1 MMATNAVPVIG
12 ESRPKL
18 AADVL
23 WLGFTAFVF
32 AVILV
37 IVCWPLSAALSVHN
51 PPDAAANQPA
61 ANLTPGTSA
70 GSATAAPLPA
80 LAGGDRITRL
90 GALPTPAVVVGV
102 GSSHVAPPSPI
113 ATPGKLAGAS
123 LTPPDRSLQAAQA
136 APAAAAVSSPGTHRI
151 SQHKPRP
158 RPVAPKAPPQ
168 LTPW

>member
-1 MMATNAVPVIG
+1 MATEATPVIG
-12 ESRPKL
+12 PSRPRL
-18 AADVL
+18 VGDVL

-51 PPDAAANQPA
+51 PPDAAANQPTA
-61 ANLTPGTSA
+61 SLTTGTST
-70 GSATAAPLPA
+70 GSATAAPLPV
-80 LAGGDRITRL
+80 LASGDRIARP
-90 GALPTPAVVVGV
+90 GALPTPADVVGE
-102 GSSHVAPPSPI
+102 GSSNVAPSSPI
-113 ATPGKLAGAS
+113 ATPGDLAGAS

-136 APAAAAVSSPGTHRI
+136 ASATAAVSSPGTHPMP
-151 SQHKPRP
+151 QHKPRP

>member
-12 ESRPKL
+12 ASRPKL

-51 PPDAAANQPA
+51 PPDPAANQPA

-70 GSATAAPLPA
+70 GSATAAPRPA

-90 GALPTPAVVVGV
+90 GALPTPADVVGE
-102 GSSHVAPPSPI
+102 GSSNVAPPSPI
-113 ATPGKLAGAS
+113 ATPGELAGAS
-123 LTPPDRSLQAAQA
+123 LAPLQAAQA

>member
-90 GALPTPAVVVGV
+90 GAFLRRRTWSARDRAM
-102 GSSHVAPPSPI
+102 SRRPP
-113 ATPGKLAGAS
+113 
-123 LTPPDRSLQAAQA
+123 RSL
-136 APAAAAVSSPGTHRI
+136 HRA
-151 SQHKPRP
+151 SWLE
-158 RPVAPKAPPQ
+158 PV
-168 LTPW
+168 